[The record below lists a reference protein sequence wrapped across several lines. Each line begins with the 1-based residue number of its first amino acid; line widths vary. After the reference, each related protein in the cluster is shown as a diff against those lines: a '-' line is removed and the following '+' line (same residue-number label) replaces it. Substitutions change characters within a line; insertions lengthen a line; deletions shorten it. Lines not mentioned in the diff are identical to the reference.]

1 MSVPVSETSEKNP
14 NPSHSRLSSK
24 QNSSGGEGLVPVQT
38 RNERFASPVVT
49 DFEQVT
55 GREIQWKYTPL
66 QKISALI
73 ADAVDAAHDEYSVS
87 SDSASV
93 ETVGRDDPRI
103 GRAGT
108 PEDRAS
114 ASAWSN
120 FAAATVVTLTGDT
133 HSMTTLTRGNL
144 GSVPR
149 ASHTVVHATA
159 NSRGVV
165 VFENTGDA
173 QLTENVEIVVDDHAE
188 LTVVTVQEWTETSV
202 HLASHFARL
211 GRGAKLNYIS
221 VTLGGAL
228 VRVNPTAH
236 LSGEGADV
244 ELSGLY
250 FADAGQYIEHQVF
263 VAHDAPRTKSRV
275 AYKGALQG
283 EGAHTV
289 WIGDVMITQ
298 NAPGT
303 DSYELNRNLLLTDG
317 ARADSVPNLEIET
330 GDIQGAGHA
339 STSGRFDDEQLFYLQ
354 SRGVPEAE
362 ARRLVVRGFLGEIVQ
377 RIGIPELESRL
388 NESIEQELGASS

>member
-1 MSVPVSETSEKNP
+1 MSAPVIETSPKNP
-14 NPSHSRLSSK
+14 NPGHSRLSSK
-24 QNSSGGEGLVPVQT
+24 QNSSGGEGLIPVQT
-38 RNERFASPVVT
+38 RNERFASTDVT
-49 DFEQVT
+49 QFEEVT
-55 GREIQWKYTPL
+55 GREVQWKYTPL
-66 QKISALI
+66 ATITPLMANT
-73 ADAVDAAHDEYSVS
+73 VEPAHDEYSVTT
-87 SDSASV
+87 DSATV
-93 ETVGRDDPRI
+93 ERVGRDDSRI
-103 GRAGT
+103 GLAGT

-120 FAAATVVTLTGDT
+120 FAQATIVTLGQTP
-133 HSMTTLTRGNL
+133 SMTTLKRDSMGA
-144 GSVPR
+144 SPR
-149 ASHTVVHATA
+149 ASHTVIHAPA
-159 NSRGVV
+159 QSRGVV
-165 VFENTGDA
+165 VFENSGDA
-173 QLTENVEIVVDDHAE
+173 QLTENLEIVLDDHAD
-188 LTVVTVQEWTETSV
+188 LTVVSVQEWSTSSI
-202 HLASHFARL
+202 HLASHFAKL
-211 GRGAKLNYIS
+211 GRGAKLNYVS

-228 VRVNPTAH
+228 VRVNPTAQ
-236 LSGEGADV
+236 LSGEGSDV
-244 ELSGLY
+244 EMSGLY

-263 VAHDAPRTKSRV
+263 IAHDAPRTRSRV

-298 NAPGT
+298 KAPGT

-354 SRGVPEAE
+354 SRGLPEAE

-388 NESIEQELGASS
+388 SDSIEAELGASS